1 MVFKY
6 RKVIIALIATLVTV
20 FILFRMWLVA
30 FDTL

>member
-20 FILFRMWLVA
+20 FILFRMWRVA

>member
-20 FILFRMWLVA
+20 FILFRMWHVA